1 MVKYMNLPE
10 IIYEHFHVEVIICD
24 ITMSPII
31 KFIQKSNTDNKVEV
45 KISGTE
51 FFEWQ
56 NNNNILPKSI
66 QQVINELTSEIRSE
80 KLKNILK

>member
-1 MVKYMNLPE
+1 MDLPS
-10 IIYEHFHVEVIICD
+10 IIYEHFHVEVTIDD
-24 ITMSPII
+24 ITMLPII
-31 KFIQKSNTDNKVEV
+31 TFIQKSNTDNKVIV
-45 KISGTE
+45 TCDISLTE

-56 NNNNILPKSI
+56 NNILPKSI